1 MGNWRVVDETV
12 YDKGSN
18 PLGNTFYGYRRIDLR
33 LPDGRP
39 AVYHGVL
46 VGEVVLAVPLEEDL
60 TVHLVSQRRPNA
72 RTAAQPEVPL
82 VLELPGGGAEPGLT
96 LAASVDNEMCQEI
109 GLRARSLERLGE
121 LMTAVGIAD
130 ERDTIFLAT
139 GLYPAVDDDHDEA
152 TEQDLVVVSEP
163 FGRLYDRIRDG
174 SAPVAAQTVAALAL
188 LAARL

>member
-1 MGNWRVVDETV
+1 MGDWQVVDETL
-12 YDKGSN
+12 YSKGAN
-18 PLGNTFYGYRRIDLR
+18 PLGNTFYGYRRTQLR

-39 AVYHGVL
+39 AVYHGVIL
-46 VGEVVLAVPLEEDL
+46 GEVVFAVPLEEDL
-60 TVHLVSQRRPNA
+60 TVHLVAQRRPNA
-72 RTAAQPEVPL
+72 RTPAERDVPC
-82 VLELPGGGAEPGLT
+82 VLELPGGGPDPSLS
-96 LAASVDNEMCQEI
+96 LAASAEKEMCQEI
-109 GLRARSLERLGE
+109 GRRARQMEQLGV

-139 GLYPAVDDDHDEA
+139 GLYPAVDESHDEA

-174 SAPVAAQTVAALAL
+174 SAPVSGQTVAALAL